1 MTDKGIFEFASP
13 EWLWMLLVVP
23 IILLIYGGMQLWT
36 ARKLR
41 RFGHKETL
49 RELMPERS
57 VVRGWIKVS
66 LFALAIGFVILALA
80 RPQTGTKLRSIETQG
95 REIMLVVD
103 VSNSMYAEDTEP
115 SRMERTRYAITQL
128 VKGMKEDHI
137 GIVAFADDAE
147 VLLPITSDYKMAES
161 KVRHLSPEL
170 IANQGTNIGEALE
183 VAQLSFTS
191 STHNKRSR
199 VIILITDGEDH
210 DNIAMDVAER
220 AAEQG
225 IVICCIGIGTPEGTA
240 LKIGGEIIE
249 DEDGKIVVTKL
260 DEALLQQIASTTGGI
275 YTRSSNNA
283 FGLKEIVDEI
293 EKMET
298 TKLARR
304 NFEEYDEEYQWFLG
318 VALLL
323 LLVEGIVLN
332 RRNPLLRDIKLFD
345 RKRSEQ

>member
-13 EWLWMLLVVP
+13 EWLWALAIVPVIVLV
-23 IILLIYGGMQLWT
+23 YGGMQLWT

-57 VVRGWIKVS
+57 QARGWIKVS
-66 LFALAIGFVILALA
+66 LFALALGFVIVALA
-80 RPQTGTKLRSIETQG
+80 RPQTGTKLRSIETTG

-128 VKGMKEDHI
+128 VKSMKEDHI

-161 KVRHLSPEL
+161 KVRQLSPQL
-170 IANQGTNIGEALE
+170 IANQGTDIGEALE
-183 VAQLSFTS
+183 VALLSFTS
-191 STHNKRSR
+191 SKHNKRSR

-210 DNIAMDVAER
+210 DNMALDVAER
-220 AAEQG
+220 AAEEG
-225 IVICCIGIGTPEGTA
+225 ITICCIGIGTPEGTA
-240 LKIGGEIIE
+240 LKIGGKVVE
-249 DEDGKIVVTKL
+249 DEEGKIVVTKL
-260 DEALLQQIASTTGGI
+260 DESLLEQLASTTGGI

-283 FGLKEIVDEI
+283 FGLKEIVQEI
-293 EKMET
+293 EKMDT
-298 TKLARR
+298 TKLERR

-318 VALLL
+318 AAILLL
-323 LLVEGIVLN
+323 LIESIVLN
-332 RRNPLLRDIKLFD
+332 RRNPLFRGVKFFD
-345 RKRSEQ
+345 RKR